1 MGVRGRKTK
10 KGKAG
15 DLSSYL
21 VWFDTEYTNL
31 DLGRARLLQ
40 VAMMITDG
48 DLRRV
53 GPPERDV
60 CLAIRLPPSARLSPW
75 VEENLKPLVARCRS
89 AEAVTAAAAD
99 RGLAA
104 ALEEALGPVPDSV
117 TKRPVLAG
125 NSVHADWWLARRFLP
140 QFLGRLHYRQMD
152 VTALKLEWLRR
163 NPSFDFEKESG
174 EIVRRYFPGALIGP
188 DERHDAY
195 YDAQASAAELAFYRK
210 HLLSRPVRPA
220 RRAAAAAKGGKA

>member
-1 MGVRGRKTK
+1 MGVRGRKAGR
-10 KGKAG
+10 GKAG

-21 VWFDTEYTNL
+21 VWFDTEYTSL

-60 CLAIRLPPSARLSPW
+60 RLAIRLPPSARLSPW

-89 AEAVTAAAAD
+89 ADAVTAAEAD
-99 RGLAA
+99 RRLAA
-104 ALEEALGPVPDSV
+104 ALDEALGPAPDSV

-140 QFLGRLHYRQMD
+140 QFLGRLHYRQLD

-174 EIVRRYFPGALIGP
+174 EIVRRHFPGALIGP

-210 HLLSRPVRPA
+210 HLLSRPA
-220 RRAAAAAKGGKA
+220 RSGREAAVAKKGSKA

>member
-1 MGVRGRKTK
+1 MGVRGLKAK
-10 KGKAG
+10 KGGAR

-21 VWFDTEYTNL
+21 VWFDTEYTSL

-60 CLAIRLPPSARLSPW
+60 RLAIRLPPSARLSPW
-75 VEENLKPLVARCRS
+75 VEENLKPLVERCRS
-89 AEAVTAAAAD
+89 AEAVTAAGAD
-99 RGLAA
+99 RRLAA
-104 ALEEALGPVPDSV
+104 ALDEALGFPPEAV

-140 QFLGRLHYRQMD
+140 KFLARLHYRQMD
-152 VTALKLEWLRR
+152 VTALKIEWLRR

-174 EIVRRYFPGALIGP
+174 EIVRRHFPGALIGP

-210 HLLSRPVRPA
+210 NLLSRPA
-220 RRAAAAAKGGKA
+220 RTARGTVAAKKRSKA

>member
-1 MGVRGRKTK
+1 MGGTKAK
-10 KGKAG
+10 KGRDR

-21 VWFDTEYTNL
+21 VWFDTEYTTL
-31 DLGRARLLQ
+31 DLDRARLLQ
-40 VAMMITDG
+40 VAMVITDG
-48 DLRRV
+48 NLQRV
-53 GPPERDV
+53 GPAARDV
-60 CLAIRLPPSARLSPW
+60 RLAIRLPPSARLSPW
-75 VEENLKPLVARCRS
+75 VEEHLKPLVATCRS
-89 AEAVTAAAAD
+89 AEAVTAAGAD
-99 RGLAA
+99 RRLAA
-104 ALEEALGPVPDSV
+104 ALEEALGPIPDSV

-140 QFLGRLHYRQMD
+140 HFLARLHYRQMD

-174 EIVRRYFPGALIGP
+174 EVVRRHFPGALIGP

-210 HLLSRPVRPA
+210 HLLSRPPRPVRG
-220 RRAAAAAKGGKA
+220 RTAAANRRRT

>member
-1 MGVRGRKTK
+1 MGVRGRKAG

-21 VWFDTEYTNL
+21 VWFDTEYTSL

-40 VAMMITDG
+40 VAMVITDG
-48 DLRRV
+48 DLRRI

-60 CLAIRLPPSARLSPW
+60 RLAIRLPPSARLSPW

-89 AEAVTAAAAD
+89 AGAVTAAEAD
-99 RGLAA
+99 RRLAA
-104 ALEEALGPVPDSV
+104 ALDDALGPAPAAVA
-117 TKRPVLAG
+117 KRPVLAG

-140 QFLGRLHYRQMD
+140 QFLGRLHYRQLD

-210 HLLSRPVRPA
+210 HLLSRPA
-220 RRAAAAAKGGKA
+220 RAARGAAAKKGSKA